1 MRKQRYRVRP
11 KLGLQQRNMFR
22 KGKSAVEGD
31 PKKSWSRIEV
41 EVRVKKEEVGL
52 EVSLVGI
59 H

>member
-1 MRKQRYRVRP
+1 
-11 KLGLQQRNMFR
+11 MFR

-31 PKKSWSRIEV
+31 PKKSLSGIEKDGEV
-41 EVRVKKEEVGL
+41 EEEEMRL